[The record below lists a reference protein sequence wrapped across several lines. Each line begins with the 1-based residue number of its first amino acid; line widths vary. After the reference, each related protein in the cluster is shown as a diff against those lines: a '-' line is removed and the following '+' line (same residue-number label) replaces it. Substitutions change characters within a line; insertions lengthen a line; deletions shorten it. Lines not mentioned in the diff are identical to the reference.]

1 MIDQLIE
8 GELMERAFPN
18 LDTNSFEK
26 MVFKK
31 KILLLSIIFMNLILN
46 YYLGIL

>member
-26 MVFKK
+26 WYLKK
-31 KILLLSIIFMNLILN
+31 NIVTLN
-46 YYLGIL
+46 YLYESHPKLLLGIL